1 VGQIIVVKNAVGT
14 FGLGLFLVGI
24 GAVAYSALDAAFGPI
39 AIGSILG
46 GAVVAGVLLRRK
58 STTPHIDPRQ
68 VDAPEA
74 PRPIEPRL

>member
-1 VGQIIVVKNAVGT
+1 MGQIIVVKNAAGT

-24 GAVAYSALDAAFGPI
+24 GAFAYSALDAMFGPI

-46 GAVVAGVLLRRK
+46 GAVMAAILLRRK

-68 VDAPEA
+68 VDAPKA
-74 PRPIEPRL
+74 PRPIEPRW